1 MRKLFAQLVLFTDS
15 SVKWEDKIYYAF
27 NVVSHLAPIA
37 FLLNLFNWWWTD
49 NHQFGTFL
57 CCSLVANMIV
67 GCYYHLKKNTFS
79 WKLFLGRNIEMTFI
93 VIIGYVMLEML
104 RYTAGD
110 NLAGEIFRIL
120 IQISTLLFPISKV
133 LKNIFILSKG
143 KYPPKFFMERL
154 YNFEKTG
161 DLKDLFDKDDEK

>member
-1 MRKLFAQLVLFTDS
+1 
-15 SVKWEDKIYYAF
+15 
-27 NVVSHLAPIA
+27 
-37 FLLNLFNWWWTD
+37 
-49 NHQFGTFL
+49 
-57 CCSLVANMIV
+57 
-67 GCYYHLKKNTFS
+67 
-79 WKLFLGRNIEMTFI
+79 MTFI

-143 KYPPKFFMERL
+143 KYPPKFFMQRL